1 MNTSI
6 FLLKGII
13 RIVLRGRAAL
23 RPKDAIA
30 LPKEF
35 DKIPEFLNFK
45 KM

>member
-1 MNTSI
+1 MNTSM

-35 DKIPEFLNFK
+35 DKIPEFLN
-45 KM
+45 